1 MANEDKRAKLLAWL
15 QTAIELELSTIPPY
29 MVALLSMKPSANR
42 EAADLIR
49 GVMIEEMLHL
59 ALVSNVMNAVGGTV
73 RLGPDNLPSYPLWL
87 NFEGKRDFPVNLAP
101 FSADN
106 IATFMK
112 IEEPQA
118 LAAPRVEM
126 LKEIDIPGLTIG
138 QFYMTIV
145 ALLEE
150 LGPSIFTGDP
160 SRQLHDDYYWGGGN
174 RIIPVSDLDSARRA
188 LDIVIVQGEGAP
200 NGRTGFSGHYYRF
213 AEIFYQH
220 RYAPNDDPAK
230 PPTGEPLPVDY
241 TAVYPIKVNPKP
253 SDYTDSPLAKLNDTF
268 NARYT
273 MMIAELEQALTGQP
287 KVLYTAIMNGMH
299 GLTSVAASMMS
310 TPIDDDHTGCPTF
323 TPNVGRGSTRPTHR
337 LPYRTVS
344 DNV

>member
-29 MVALLSMKPSANR
+29 MVALLSMKPEANR

-59 ALVSNVMNAVGGTV
+59 ALVANVMNAVGGTV
-73 RLGPDNLPSYPLWL
+73 RLGPDNLPSYPLRL
-87 NFEGKRDFPVNLAP
+87 NFEGKRDFLVNLAP

-106 IATFMK
+106 IQTFMK

-118 LAAPRVEM
+118 LAAPAVKM
-126 LKEIDIPGLTIG
+126 VKEIDVPGLTIG
-138 QFYMTIV
+138 EFYTNIV
-145 ALLEE
+145 ALLGE
-150 LGPSIFTGDP
+150 LGPSVFTGDP
-160 SRQLHDDYYWGGGN
+160 ARQLHDDYYWGGGN
-174 RIIPVSDLDSARRA
+174 RIIPVSDLDSATQA
-188 LDIVIVQGEGAP
+188 LDVVIVQGEGAMSP
-200 NGRTGFSGHYYRF
+200 GDPLGHYYRF
-213 AEIFYQH
+213 AEIFYQR
-220 RYAPNDDPAK
+220 RYAPGDDLTK
-230 PPTGEPLPVDY
+230 PPTGAPLPVDY
-241 TAVYPIKVNPKP
+241 TAVYPIKVNPKS
-253 SDYTDSPLAKLNDTF
+253 SDYPPGSAVAKLNDTF

-273 MMIAELEQALTGQP
+273 MMIEELEQALTGQP

-323 TPNVGRGSTRPTHR
+323 NA
-337 LPYRTVS
+337 
-344 DNV
+344 